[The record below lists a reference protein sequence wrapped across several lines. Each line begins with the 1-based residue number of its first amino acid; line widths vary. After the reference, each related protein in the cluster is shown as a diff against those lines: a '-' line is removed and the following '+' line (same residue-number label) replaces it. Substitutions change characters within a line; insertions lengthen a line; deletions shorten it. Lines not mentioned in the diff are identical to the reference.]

1 MIIAEYI
8 KNPLREYVLKY
19 YIKGLSDRHIIS
31 KTTKE
36 FGISYNKAFKVLSLI
51 KGCHSMQEVNSLF
64 VY

>member
-1 MIIAEYI
+1 MIIASYI

-31 KTTKE
+31 KTKGE
-36 FGISYNKAFKVLSLI
+36 FGISHNKAYRVLCLI
-51 KGCHSMQEVNSLF
+51 KGCHSMQEVNSLY

>member
-19 YIKGLSDRHIIS
+19 YIDGLSDGRIIS
-31 KTTKE
+31 MTRRK
-36 FGISYNKAFKVLSLI
+36 FGISHNKAYKVLSLI
-51 KGCHSMQEVNSLF
+51 KGCHSMKEVNSLF